1 MEVNVRNLVH
11 GVTYRI
17 EEISRSI
24 NRIFTSVFDAYE
36 IDEHTEYL
44 LWNKTTLEVTFHHEP
59 FSKTIVQYDDMSMD
73 IVHPWRKIF
82 IV

>member
-17 EEISRSI
+17 EEISHSI
-24 NRIFTSVFDAYE
+24 DRIFTSVFDTYE
-36 IDEHTEYL
+36 IYENTEYL
-44 LWNKTTLEVTFHHEP
+44 LWDKTTLEVTFHFEP
-59 FSKTIVQYDDMSMD
+59 FSKTTVQYDEMSMD

-82 IV
+82 MI